1 MTEERRNDD
10 GKNSER
16 IRNDFGRISVEF
28 RNKFEECD
36 SETLEIKRLS
46 EIEFD

>member
-1 MTEERRNDD
+1 MQQKSRKEFGTI
-10 GKNSER
+10 SE
-16 IRNDFGRISVEF
+16 EF